1 MIELAKR
8 GHQVTVITTDPAF
21 PKQETPANFTEIDV
35 HDVSYNIWRKYMLTA
50 EENPLH
56 HQSAMSSIFEKQ
68 FQSVEIQALIN
79 NKDKKFDLLFVDHF
93 IRLALSYSYLYNVPV
108 ISFNSF
114 GPSFGTF
121 DSVDAVSHPLIFPI
135 VPLRKFHNL
144 NTLQKISQFYEYY
157 ATKIVYD
164 SYEEEENKQLKRI
177 FGPEIA
183 DIRDLKDNVDMTFL
197 NTHLFW
203 DNNRPVS
210 PNIIYIGGIHKY
222 PVNELLHKDL
232 QSYLDQSTKG
242 IIYMSFESNFTMC
255 FITLEEIKL
264 LTDVFSE
271 LPYNVILKWDND
283 LPGSPSNVK
292 IGKWFPQA
300 GLLRHK
306 HVKAFITEGGY
317 HSMSEAI
324 NAGVPL
330 IGIPMLA
337 EQWYNMELCHKHG
350 IGIKLVL
357 KSLTKKMLKSAIETV
372 IGNNS
377 YRNNIIGIRN
387 HINDQPQTPLELA
400 VWWTEYVLRHG
411 GAKHLRSEATLD
423 SVKHPLVYPAP
434 PLQKFYN
441 ITTLERLYQWMLD
454 NNRPVSPNILYVGGI
469 HKNPVHDLPK
479 DLQLDLDESIQGAIY
494 ISFGSMILTS
504 LFNLEFIQLL
514 TDVFSDLPYNVLLK
528 WDHDIPGCPNNVKIR
543 KWYPQSD
550 LLRHKNV
557 KLFITH
563 GGYQSISESIDAA
576 VPLIGIPMSLDQWYN
591 IELCLKHEI
600 CVKLD
605 FKTLTKEKLKNAIGT
620 VIGNKSYRINI
631 LKLRRL
637 IHDQPQP
644 PLERAVW
651 WTEIELLL
659 VLICV
664 GAGDN

>member
-242 IIYMSFESNFTMC
+242 
-255 FITLEEIKL
+255 
-264 LTDVFSE
+264 
-271 LPYNVILKWDND
+271 
-283 LPGSPSNVK
+283 
-292 IGKWFPQA
+292 
-300 GLLRHK
+300 HK